1 MQSGDL
7 FSNSPAATQDPKTQW
22 EGIEKRINRLLEAVV
37 QLRNANA
44 SIMKENLALKNQ
56 MKDLVPSSGSSSP
69 SSSEPALAEEN
80 QKLRKQYETALGD
93 LKQVKENL
101 QRIEG
106 LASEL
111 KLEG

>member
-7 FSNSPAATQDPKTQW
+7 FGNSPATPTDPKAQW

-44 SIMKENLALKNQ
+44 QIMKENLSLKNQ
-56 MKDLVPSSGSSSP
+56 MKDMGPSSGS
-69 SSSEPALAEEN
+69 PAPAADPGLAEEN

>member
-7 FSNSPAATQDPKTQW
+7 FGQAPSAPVDPKTQW

-37 QLRNANA
+37 QLRHANA
-44 SIMKENLALKNQ
+44 QIMKENLSLKNQ
-56 MKDLVPSSGSSSP
+56 MKDMAPASGSTD
-69 SSSEPALAEEN
+69 AGLADEN